1 MRVCVLKKHVRV
13 RERVFE
19 REIERKISDV
29 MIELIDLRVSRDIL
43 GITLLRPKKIGTGI
57 DPVKTET
64 LLRYFG
70 S

>member
-1 MRVCVLKKHVRV
+1 MSVCLK
-13 RERVFE
+13 EL
-19 REIERKISDV
+19 ERKISDV
-29 MIELIDLRVSRDIL
+29 VIELIDLRVSRDIL
-43 GITLLRPKKIGTGI
+43 GITSLRPKKIGTGI

>member
-1 MRVCVLKKHVRV
+1 MCVKKNMCVCMSECLK
-13 RERVFE
+13 
-19 REIERKISDV
+19 EIERKISDV